1 LYGAQ
6 HHICNVTIARES
18 KEHLLSSSVPNQVPE
33 PLARVA
39 DFMSTF
45 DGIWYVCG
53 GWAVDAWLGR
63 QTRDHDDVDIAV
75 FQDGLDVVLAH
86 FGGWQLNAH
95 DSLTLDSVEQW
106 DGRPL
111 RLPAHI
117 HARLGGSNLDIQVNE
132 RSGNDWL
139 LSREPRIVLDLRRCA
154 AKSVWG
160 LATLVPEV
168 ILFFKATAYF
178 GIEGPWGRP
187 HDAADFLGLL
197 PVLGTK
203 QREWLR
209 AAISLAQLGHPWLS
223 QLSP

>member
-1 LYGAQ
+1 
-6 HHICNVTIARES
+6 
-18 KEHLLSSSVPNQVPE
+18 LSSSVPNHVPE

-39 DFMSTF
+39 DLMSTF
-45 DGIWYVCG
+45 GGIWSLCG
-53 GWAVDAWLGR
+53 GWAVDAWLGH
-63 QTRDHDDVDIAV
+63 QTRDHRDVDIAV
-75 FQDGLDVVLAH
+75 FQDDLNVLLYHLA
-86 FGGWQLNAH
+86 GWQLIAH
-95 DSLTLDSVEQW
+95 DVIDPDSTEPW
-106 DGRPL
+106 HGRPL
-111 RLPAHI
+111 YLPAHV

-139 LSREPRIVLDLRRCA
+139 LSREPRIVLDLSRCA
-154 AKSVWG
+154 AKPAWG
-160 LATLVPEV
+160 LPTLVPEV

-178 GIEGPWGRP
+178 GIEGLWGRP

-209 AAISLAQLGHPWLS
+209 AAISLAQPGHPWLS